1 MRLSNVGRTTVVL
14 YSQKQCQRLR
24 GAKHLRNVHK
34 YVVHNIRICE
44 VENRVLKG
52 E

>member
-1 MRLSNVGRTTVVL
+1 MRLSNVGRTTTVL
-14 YSQKQCQRLR
+14 YSQKRCQRLR
-24 GAKHLRNVHK
+24 GDKHSRNVHK
-34 YVVHNIRICE
+34 YVVHDIRARE